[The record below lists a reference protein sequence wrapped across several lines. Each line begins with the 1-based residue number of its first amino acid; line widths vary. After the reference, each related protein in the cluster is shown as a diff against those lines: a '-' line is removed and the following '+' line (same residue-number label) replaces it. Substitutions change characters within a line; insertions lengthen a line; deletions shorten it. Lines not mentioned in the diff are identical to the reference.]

1 MRQRSSLAKL
11 WAGPRARGTLSP
23 CAHRQP
29 IAPPRVQQN
38 LTRRPSRRREE
49 KPAPP
54 PVAQV
59 EQPGMRGE
67 KMQALEAVLLLAH
80 EPLPSRK
87 LSQYANLADGTEALT
102 LIRQLNRLY
111 DAEGRAF
118 RVEQLA
124 GGFQLLTRPALA
136 DWVRRLAGTPPE
148 VRLSSP
154 ALETLAVVAYRQ
166 PVLRAE
172 VEAIRGVACG
182 EMIRQLM
189 ERDLVRIAGRS
200 EELGRPFLYGTTN
213 RFLQV
218 FGLAHLDDLPRSEAL
233 RRALLD
239 NRTADTLSAD
249 ISGTK
254 EGSTVTMT
262 QSGSLLEEKVRRSRA
277 EEDELRTGT
286 GVVVAADDDEDE
298 DFGDDDDADDDDDD
312 EDEDD
317 DAEDGDED
325 FDEDYDED
333 FDDED
338 DDDEEWEDD
347 EEEEAVDEEADGEW
361 EEVEDDEESD
371 EEEEDDED
379 DEDEDEDD
387 DWGDDDEEEEEDDD

>member
-1 MRQRSSLAKL
+1 
-11 WAGPRARGTLSP
+11 
-23 CAHRQP
+23 
-29 IAPPRVQQN
+29 
-38 LTRRPSRRREE
+38 
-49 KPAPP
+49 
-54 PVAQV
+54 
-59 EQPGMRGE
+59 MRGE

-233 RRALLD
+233 RRALFD
-239 NRTADTLSAD
+239 NGTTDTLSAD

-262 QSGSLLEEKVRRSRA
+262 QSENLLEEKVRRTRA
-277 EEDELRTGT
+277 EQDELRTGT
-286 GVVVAADDDEDE
+286 GVVVTADDDEDE
-298 DFGDDDDADDDDDD
+298 DFGDDDDVDDDDD
-312 EDEDD
+312 EEDDD
-317 DAEDGDED
+317 DAEEGDD

-333 FDDED
+333 FDDD

-347 EEEEAVDEEADGEW
+347 DEEEEDSVEEEVEAEGEW
-361 EEVEDDEESD
+361 EEVEDDEEAD
-371 EEEEDDED
+371 EEEEDDEE

-387 DWGDDDEEEEEDDD
+387 DWGDDEEEEEDDED

>member
-1 MRQRSSLAKL
+1 
-11 WAGPRARGTLSP
+11 
-23 CAHRQP
+23 
-29 IAPPRVQQN
+29 
-38 LTRRPSRRREE
+38 
-49 KPAPP
+49 
-54 PVAQV
+54 
-59 EQPGMRGE
+59 
-67 KMQALEAVLLLAH
+67 MQALEAVLLLAH

-102 LIRQLNRLY
+102 LIRHLNRLY

-124 GGFQLLTRPALA
+124 GGFLLLTRPALA

-182 EMIRQLM
+182 EIIRQLM

-218 FGLAHLDDLPRSEAL
+218 FGLAHLDDLPSSEAL
-233 RRALLD
+233 RRALFD
-239 NRTADTLSAD
+239 HGASATTTAD
-249 ISGTK
+249 ISGMKK

-262 QSGSLLEEKVRRSRA
+262 QLGTVMDEKSRRQRA
-277 EEDELRTGT
+277 AEDELRVGL
-286 GVVVAADDDEDE
+286 GVVAADDDEDE
-298 DFGDDDDADDDDDD
+298 SFSDDEDDFDDDEED

-317 DAEDGDED
+317 DEEGEDD
-325 FDEDYDED
+325 FDDDYDED
-333 FDDED
+333 LDDDED
-338 DDDEEWEDD
+338 EWEDDDEEEDAA
-347 EEEEAVDEEADGEW
+347 EEEEAEGDW
-361 EEVEDDEESD
+361 EEVEDDEEDDD
-371 EEEEDDED
+371 EEWEEDD
-379 DEDEDEDD
+379 DEDEDDD
-387 DWGDDDEEEEEDDD
+387 DWGDDDEEEEEDDEV